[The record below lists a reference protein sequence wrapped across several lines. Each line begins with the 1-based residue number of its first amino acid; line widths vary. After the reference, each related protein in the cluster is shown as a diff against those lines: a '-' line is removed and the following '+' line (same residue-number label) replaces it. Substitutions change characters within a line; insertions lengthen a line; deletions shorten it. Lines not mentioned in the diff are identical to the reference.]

1 MQQEINIKVVAQ
13 DRAKD
18 NDFKQLFLEMYPRLV
33 RYAVSL
39 LGDGNEA
46 RDVVGDVFEKAWN
59 QFSSLQMETR
69 RSWLY
74 ASVRNACLNWLKHQQ
89 VEQTNVEALIEAT
102 RYDMST
108 RYEEHER
115 LLQQAERIARELKE
129 PTCTILRL
137 CYFEHLTYQ
146 QAADS
151 RQAGHQS
158 QHREEAYFQGT
169 RHFARANEAY
179 KHRELGGKI
188 MNKNQDQELD
198 YRMDSVSE
206 NVSENASGKVSENVS
221 DARLSQIFGEALGDE
236 PSKEETL
243 AAWEAFEQKH
253 ISSEEEHLQKAEDE
267 LSEKK
272 IDKAR
277 ILTWITASV
286 AVAASLFLFIFR
298 SSQEISQPTEFS
310 MELFSEV
317 TSPKQVEQTLS
328 NGYCVV
334 STPAATTTL
343 VTLSDGT
350 RVMLNANSTL
360 EYPASFDDAE
370 VREVRLKGEAHF
382 EVTKNPHRPF
392 VVKAGEMQT
401 QVLGTIFD
409 VKAYRKDAPKVT
421 LMEGKVKVSNADT
434 EIEMRPGQTATLQA
448 DKIVVSKASSSAS
461 DWLEGDFD
469 MDQVTLAEA
478 MSDIGAWYNKTVV
491 FQSQANM
498 DKLIHFRFSRRA
510 SLQEIITALNE
521 MGVAKVRI
529 EKGKIM
535 VL

>member
-1 MQQEINIKVVAQ
+1 
-13 DRAKD
+13 
-18 NDFKQLFLEMYPRLV
+18 
-33 RYAVSL
+33 
-39 LGDGNEA
+39 
-46 RDVVGDVFEKAWN
+46 
-59 QFSSLQMETR
+59 
-69 RSWLY
+69 
-74 ASVRNACLNWLKHQQ
+74 
-89 VEQTNVEALIEAT
+89 
-102 RYDMST
+102 
-108 RYEEHER
+108 
-115 LLQQAERIARELKE
+115 
-129 PTCTILRL
+129 
-137 CYFEHLTYQ
+137 
-146 QAADS
+146 
-151 RQAGHQS
+151 
-158 QHREEAYFQGT
+158 
-169 RHFARANEAY
+169 
-179 KHRELGGKI
+179 

-206 NVSENASGKVSENVS
+206 NVSEKVSEKASENVSEKTSEKVS

-243 AAWEAFEQKH
+243 AAWEAFEKKH
-253 ISSEEEHLQKAEDE
+253 ISSEEEHLSFEKE
-267 LSEKK
+267 SIVKNEKK
-272 IDKAR
+272 VSKAR

-328 NGYCVV
+328 DGYCVV

-434 EIEMRPGQTATLQA
+434 EVEMRPGQTATLQV

-498 DKLIHFRFSRRA
+498 GKLIHFRFSRRA

>member
-1 MQQEINIKVVAQ
+1 
-13 DRAKD
+13 
-18 NDFKQLFLEMYPRLV
+18 
-33 RYAVSL
+33 
-39 LGDGNEA
+39 
-46 RDVVGDVFEKAWN
+46 
-59 QFSSLQMETR
+59 
-69 RSWLY
+69 
-74 ASVRNACLNWLKHQQ
+74 
-89 VEQTNVEALIEAT
+89 
-102 RYDMST
+102 
-108 RYEEHER
+108 
-115 LLQQAERIARELKE
+115 
-129 PTCTILRL
+129 
-137 CYFEHLTYQ
+137 
-146 QAADS
+146 
-151 RQAGHQS
+151 
-158 QHREEAYFQGT
+158 
-169 RHFARANEAY
+169 
-179 KHRELGGKI
+179 

-206 NVSENASGKVSENVS
+206 NVSENASEKVSENVS

-243 AAWEAFEQKH
+243 AAWEAFEKKH
-253 ISSEEEHLQKAEDE
+253 ISSEEEHLSFEKE
-267 LSEKK
+267 SIVKNEKK
-272 IDKAR
+272 VSKAR

-298 SSQEISQPTEFS
+298 SSQEISLPTEFS

-317 TSPKQVEQTLS
+317 TSPKQVEQTLNS
-328 NGYCVV
+328 GYCVV

-350 RVMLNANSTL
+350 RVMLNANSML

-382 EVTKNPHRPF
+382 EVTNNPHRPF

-434 EIEMRPGQTATLQA
+434 EVEMRPGQTATLQA
-448 DKIVVSKASSSAS
+448 DKIVVSKASPSAS

>member
-1 MQQEINIKVVAQ
+1 
-13 DRAKD
+13 
-18 NDFKQLFLEMYPRLV
+18 
-33 RYAVSL
+33 
-39 LGDGNEA
+39 
-46 RDVVGDVFEKAWN
+46 
-59 QFSSLQMETR
+59 
-69 RSWLY
+69 
-74 ASVRNACLNWLKHQQ
+74 
-89 VEQTNVEALIEAT
+89 
-102 RYDMST
+102 
-108 RYEEHER
+108 
-115 LLQQAERIARELKE
+115 
-129 PTCTILRL
+129 
-137 CYFEHLTYQ
+137 
-146 QAADS
+146 
-151 RQAGHQS
+151 
-158 QHREEAYFQGT
+158 
-169 RHFARANEAY
+169 
-179 KHRELGGKI
+179 
-188 MNKNQDQELD
+188 
-198 YRMDSVSE
+198 MDSVSE
-206 NVSENASGKVSENVS
+206 NVSENVFEKASENVS
-221 DARLSQIFGEALGDE
+221 DTRLSQIFGEALGDE

-243 AAWEAFEQKH
+243 AAWEAFEKKH
-253 ISSEEEHLQKAEDE
+253 ISSEKEHLSFEKE
-267 LSEKK
+267 SIVKNEKK
-272 IDKAR
+272 VSKAR

-328 NGYCVV
+328 DGYCVV

-350 RVMLNANSTL
+350 KVMLNANSTL

-421 LMEGKVKVSNADT
+421 LMQGKVKVSNADT
-434 EIEMRPGQTATLQA
+434 EVEMRPGQTATLQA

-521 MGVAKVRI
+521 MGVAKIRM

>member
-1 MQQEINIKVVAQ
+1 
-13 DRAKD
+13 
-18 NDFKQLFLEMYPRLV
+18 
-33 RYAVSL
+33 
-39 LGDGNEA
+39 
-46 RDVVGDVFEKAWN
+46 
-59 QFSSLQMETR
+59 
-69 RSWLY
+69 
-74 ASVRNACLNWLKHQQ
+74 
-89 VEQTNVEALIEAT
+89 
-102 RYDMST
+102 
-108 RYEEHER
+108 
-115 LLQQAERIARELKE
+115 
-129 PTCTILRL
+129 
-137 CYFEHLTYQ
+137 
-146 QAADS
+146 
-151 RQAGHQS
+151 
-158 QHREEAYFQGT
+158 
-169 RHFARANEAY
+169 
-179 KHRELGGKI
+179 
-188 MNKNQDQELD
+188 
-198 YRMDSVSE
+198 MDSVSE
-206 NVSENASGKVSENVS
+206 NVSENASEKVSENVS

-243 AAWEAFEQKH
+243 AAWEAFEKKH
-253 ISSEEEHLQKAEDE
+253 ISSEKEHLQKAEDE

-272 IDKAR
+272 IEDEIGDESSSRKISKAR
-277 ILTWITASV
+277 ILAWITASV

-328 NGYCVV
+328 DGYCVV

-421 LMEGKVKVSNADT
+421 LMQGKVKVSNADT
-434 EIEMRPGQTATLQA
+434 EVEMRPGQTATLQA
-448 DKIVVSKASSSAS
+448 DKIVVSKASPSAS

>member
-1 MQQEINIKVVAQ
+1 
-13 DRAKD
+13 
-18 NDFKQLFLEMYPRLV
+18 
-33 RYAVSL
+33 
-39 LGDGNEA
+39 
-46 RDVVGDVFEKAWN
+46 
-59 QFSSLQMETR
+59 
-69 RSWLY
+69 
-74 ASVRNACLNWLKHQQ
+74 
-89 VEQTNVEALIEAT
+89 
-102 RYDMST
+102 
-108 RYEEHER
+108 
-115 LLQQAERIARELKE
+115 
-129 PTCTILRL
+129 
-137 CYFEHLTYQ
+137 
-146 QAADS
+146 
-151 RQAGHQS
+151 
-158 QHREEAYFQGT
+158 
-169 RHFARANEAY
+169 
-179 KHRELGGKI
+179 

-206 NVSENASGKVSENVS
+206 NVSENASEKVSENVS
-221 DARLSQIFGEALGDE
+221 DARLSQIFGEALCDE

-243 AAWEAFEQKH
+243 AAWEAFEKKH
-253 ISSEEEHLQKAEDE
+253 IVEN
-267 LSEKK
+267 EKK
-272 IDKAR
+272 VSKAR
-277 ILTWITASV
+277 ILAWITASV

-350 RVMLNANSTL
+350 KVMLNANSTL

-434 EIEMRPGQTATLQA
+434 EVEMRPGQTATLQV

-498 DKLIHFRFSRRA
+498 GKLIHFRFSRRA

>member
-1 MQQEINIKVVAQ
+1 
-13 DRAKD
+13 
-18 NDFKQLFLEMYPRLV
+18 
-33 RYAVSL
+33 
-39 LGDGNEA
+39 
-46 RDVVGDVFEKAWN
+46 
-59 QFSSLQMETR
+59 
-69 RSWLY
+69 
-74 ASVRNACLNWLKHQQ
+74 
-89 VEQTNVEALIEAT
+89 
-102 RYDMST
+102 
-108 RYEEHER
+108 
-115 LLQQAERIARELKE
+115 
-129 PTCTILRL
+129 
-137 CYFEHLTYQ
+137 
-146 QAADS
+146 
-151 RQAGHQS
+151 
-158 QHREEAYFQGT
+158 
-169 RHFARANEAY
+169 
-179 KHRELGGKI
+179 

-206 NVSENASGKVSENVS
+206 NVSENASEKVSENVS

-243 AAWEAFEQKH
+243 AAWEAFEKKH

-272 IDKAR
+272 IEDEIGGESSSRKISKAR

-392 VVKAGEMQT
+392 VVRAGEMQT

-421 LMEGKVKVSNADT
+421 LMQGKVKVSNADT
-434 EIEMRPGQTATLQA
+434 EVEMRPGQTATLQA

-491 FQSQANM
+491 FQSQTNM
-498 DKLIHFRFSRRA
+498 GKLIHFRFSRRA

-521 MGVAKVRI
+521 MGVARIKI

>member
-1 MQQEINIKVVAQ
+1 
-13 DRAKD
+13 
-18 NDFKQLFLEMYPRLV
+18 
-33 RYAVSL
+33 
-39 LGDGNEA
+39 
-46 RDVVGDVFEKAWN
+46 
-59 QFSSLQMETR
+59 
-69 RSWLY
+69 
-74 ASVRNACLNWLKHQQ
+74 
-89 VEQTNVEALIEAT
+89 
-102 RYDMST
+102 
-108 RYEEHER
+108 
-115 LLQQAERIARELKE
+115 
-129 PTCTILRL
+129 
-137 CYFEHLTYQ
+137 
-146 QAADS
+146 
-151 RQAGHQS
+151 
-158 QHREEAYFQGT
+158 
-169 RHFARANEAY
+169 
-179 KHRELGGKI
+179 

-206 NVSENASGKVSENVS
+206 NVSEKVSEKTSEKVS

-243 AAWEAFEQKH
+243 AAWEAFEKKH
-253 ISSEEEHLQKAEDE
+253 ISSEEEHLSFEKE
-267 LSEKK
+267 SIVKNEKK
-272 IDKAR
+272 VSKAR

-328 NGYCVV
+328 DGYCVV

-350 RVMLNANSTL
+350 RVMLNANSKL

-434 EIEMRPGQTATLQA
+434 EVEMRPGQTATLQS
-448 DKIVVSKASSSAS
+448 DKIVVSRASSSVS

>member
-1 MQQEINIKVVAQ
+1 
-13 DRAKD
+13 
-18 NDFKQLFLEMYPRLV
+18 
-33 RYAVSL
+33 
-39 LGDGNEA
+39 
-46 RDVVGDVFEKAWN
+46 
-59 QFSSLQMETR
+59 
-69 RSWLY
+69 
-74 ASVRNACLNWLKHQQ
+74 
-89 VEQTNVEALIEAT
+89 
-102 RYDMST
+102 
-108 RYEEHER
+108 
-115 LLQQAERIARELKE
+115 
-129 PTCTILRL
+129 
-137 CYFEHLTYQ
+137 
-146 QAADS
+146 
-151 RQAGHQS
+151 
-158 QHREEAYFQGT
+158 
-169 RHFARANEAY
+169 
-179 KHRELGGKI
+179 

-206 NVSENASGKVSENVS
+206 NVSENASEKVSENVS

-243 AAWEAFEQKH
+243 AAWEAFEKKH
-253 ISSEEEHLQKAEDE
+253 ISSEKEHLQKTEDE

-272 IDKAR
+272 IEDEIGRESSSRKISKAR
-277 ILTWITASV
+277 ILAWITASV

-298 SSQEISQPTEFS
+298 SSQEISLPTEFS

-328 NGYCVV
+328 DGYCVV

-350 RVMLNANSTL
+350 KVMLNANSTL

-434 EIEMRPGQTATLQA
+434 EVEMRPGQTATLQA

-498 DKLIHFRFSRRA
+498 GKLIHFRFSRRA

>member
-1 MQQEINIKVVAQ
+1 
-13 DRAKD
+13 
-18 NDFKQLFLEMYPRLV
+18 
-33 RYAVSL
+33 
-39 LGDGNEA
+39 
-46 RDVVGDVFEKAWN
+46 
-59 QFSSLQMETR
+59 
-69 RSWLY
+69 
-74 ASVRNACLNWLKHQQ
+74 
-89 VEQTNVEALIEAT
+89 
-102 RYDMST
+102 
-108 RYEEHER
+108 
-115 LLQQAERIARELKE
+115 
-129 PTCTILRL
+129 
-137 CYFEHLTYQ
+137 
-146 QAADS
+146 
-151 RQAGHQS
+151 
-158 QHREEAYFQGT
+158 
-169 RHFARANEAY
+169 
-179 KHRELGGKI
+179 

-198 YRMDSVSE
+198 YRMDPVSE
-206 NVSENASGKVSENVS
+206 NVSENASEKVSEKVS

-243 AAWEAFEQKH
+243 AAWEAFEKKH
-253 ISSEEEHLQKAEDE
+253 ISSEKEHLSFEKE
-267 LSEKK
+267 SIVKNEKK
-272 IDKAR
+272 VSKAR

-298 SSQEISQPTEFS
+298 SSQEISLPTEFS

-328 NGYCVV
+328 DGYCVV

-401 QVLGTIFD
+401 QVLGTVFD

-434 EIEMRPGQTATLQA
+434 EVEMRPGQTATLQA
-448 DKIVVSKASSSAS
+448 DKIVVSKASPSAS

-498 DKLIHFRFSRRA
+498 GKLIHFRFSRRA

-521 MGVAKVRI
+521 MGVAKVRM

>member
-1 MQQEINIKVVAQ
+1 
-13 DRAKD
+13 
-18 NDFKQLFLEMYPRLV
+18 
-33 RYAVSL
+33 
-39 LGDGNEA
+39 
-46 RDVVGDVFEKAWN
+46 
-59 QFSSLQMETR
+59 
-69 RSWLY
+69 
-74 ASVRNACLNWLKHQQ
+74 
-89 VEQTNVEALIEAT
+89 
-102 RYDMST
+102 
-108 RYEEHER
+108 
-115 LLQQAERIARELKE
+115 
-129 PTCTILRL
+129 
-137 CYFEHLTYQ
+137 
-146 QAADS
+146 
-151 RQAGHQS
+151 
-158 QHREEAYFQGT
+158 
-169 RHFARANEAY
+169 
-179 KHRELGGKI
+179 

-206 NVSENASGKVSENVS
+206 NVSEKASGKASENVS
-221 DARLSQIFGEALGDE
+221 DARLSQIFGEALGGE

-253 ISSEEEHLQKAEDE
+253 ISSEEEHLSFEKE
-267 LSEKK
+267 SIVKNEKK
-272 IDKAR
+272 VSKAR

-298 SSQEISQPTEFS
+298 SSREISQPTEFS

-421 LMEGKVKVSNADT
+421 LMQGKVKVSNADT
-434 EIEMRPGQTATLQA
+434 EVEMRPGQTATLQA

>member
-1 MQQEINIKVVAQ
+1 
-13 DRAKD
+13 
-18 NDFKQLFLEMYPRLV
+18 
-33 RYAVSL
+33 
-39 LGDGNEA
+39 
-46 RDVVGDVFEKAWN
+46 
-59 QFSSLQMETR
+59 
-69 RSWLY
+69 
-74 ASVRNACLNWLKHQQ
+74 
-89 VEQTNVEALIEAT
+89 
-102 RYDMST
+102 
-108 RYEEHER
+108 
-115 LLQQAERIARELKE
+115 
-129 PTCTILRL
+129 
-137 CYFEHLTYQ
+137 
-146 QAADS
+146 
-151 RQAGHQS
+151 
-158 QHREEAYFQGT
+158 
-169 RHFARANEAY
+169 
-179 KHRELGGKI
+179 

-206 NVSENASGKVSENVS
+206 NVSENASEKVSENVS

-243 AAWEAFEQKH
+243 AAWEAFEKKH
-253 ISSEEEHLQKAEDE
+253 ISSEKEHLSFEKE
-267 LSEKK
+267 SIVKNEKK
-272 IDKAR
+272 VSKAR

-298 SSQEISQPTEFS
+298 SSQEISLPTEFS

-350 RVMLNANSTL
+350 RVMLNANSML

-421 LMEGKVKVSNADT
+421 LMQGKVKVSNADT

-448 DKIVVSKASSSAS
+448 DKIVVSKASPSAS

-521 MGVAKVRI
+521 MGVAKVRM

>member
-1 MQQEINIKVVAQ
+1 
-13 DRAKD
+13 
-18 NDFKQLFLEMYPRLV
+18 
-33 RYAVSL
+33 
-39 LGDGNEA
+39 
-46 RDVVGDVFEKAWN
+46 
-59 QFSSLQMETR
+59 
-69 RSWLY
+69 
-74 ASVRNACLNWLKHQQ
+74 
-89 VEQTNVEALIEAT
+89 
-102 RYDMST
+102 
-108 RYEEHER
+108 
-115 LLQQAERIARELKE
+115 
-129 PTCTILRL
+129 
-137 CYFEHLTYQ
+137 
-146 QAADS
+146 
-151 RQAGHQS
+151 
-158 QHREEAYFQGT
+158 
-169 RHFARANEAY
+169 
-179 KHRELGGKI
+179 

-198 YRMDSVSE
+198 YRMNSVSE
-206 NVSENASGKVSENVS
+206 SISENASEKVS

-243 AAWEAFEQKH
+243 AAWEAFEKKH
-253 ISSEEEHLQKAEDE
+253 ISSEKE
-267 LSEKK
+267 LLSFEKESIVKNEKK
-272 IDKAR
+272 VSKAR
-277 ILTWITASV
+277 ILAWITASV

-317 TSPKQVEQTLS
+317 TSPKQVEQTL
-328 NGYCVV
+328 NDGYCVV

-350 RVMLNANSTL
+350 KVMLNANSTL

-392 VVKAGEMQT
+392 MVKAGEMQT

-421 LMEGKVKVSNADT
+421 LMQGKVKVSNADT
-434 EIEMRPGQTATLQA
+434 EVEMRPGQTATLQS

>member
-1 MQQEINIKVVAQ
+1 
-13 DRAKD
+13 
-18 NDFKQLFLEMYPRLV
+18 
-33 RYAVSL
+33 
-39 LGDGNEA
+39 
-46 RDVVGDVFEKAWN
+46 
-59 QFSSLQMETR
+59 
-69 RSWLY
+69 
-74 ASVRNACLNWLKHQQ
+74 
-89 VEQTNVEALIEAT
+89 
-102 RYDMST
+102 
-108 RYEEHER
+108 
-115 LLQQAERIARELKE
+115 
-129 PTCTILRL
+129 
-137 CYFEHLTYQ
+137 
-146 QAADS
+146 
-151 RQAGHQS
+151 
-158 QHREEAYFQGT
+158 
-169 RHFARANEAY
+169 
-179 KHRELGGKI
+179 

-206 NVSENASGKVSENVS
+206 NVSENASEKVSENVS

-243 AAWEAFEQKH
+243 AAWEAFEKKH
-253 ISSEEEHLQKAEDE
+253 IVEN
-267 LSEKK
+267 EKK
-272 IDKAR
+272 VSKAR

-286 AVAASLFLFIFR
+286 AVAAGLFLFIFR

-421 LMEGKVKVSNADT
+421 LMQGKVKVINADT
-434 EIEMRPGQTATLQA
+434 EVEMRPGQTATLQA

-521 MGVAKVRI
+521 MGVAKVKI

>member
-1 MQQEINIKVVAQ
+1 
-13 DRAKD
+13 
-18 NDFKQLFLEMYPRLV
+18 
-33 RYAVSL
+33 
-39 LGDGNEA
+39 
-46 RDVVGDVFEKAWN
+46 
-59 QFSSLQMETR
+59 
-69 RSWLY
+69 
-74 ASVRNACLNWLKHQQ
+74 
-89 VEQTNVEALIEAT
+89 
-102 RYDMST
+102 
-108 RYEEHER
+108 
-115 LLQQAERIARELKE
+115 
-129 PTCTILRL
+129 
-137 CYFEHLTYQ
+137 
-146 QAADS
+146 
-151 RQAGHQS
+151 
-158 QHREEAYFQGT
+158 
-169 RHFARANEAY
+169 
-179 KHRELGGKI
+179 

-206 NVSENASGKVSENVS
+206 NVSENASEKVSENVS

-243 AAWEAFEQKH
+243 AAWEAFEKKH
-253 ISSEEEHLQKAEDE
+253 ISSEKEHLQKTEDE

-272 IDKAR
+272 IEDEIGRESSSRKISKAR
-277 ILTWITASV
+277 ILAWITVSV

-421 LMEGKVKVSNADT
+421 LMQGKVKVSNADT
-434 EIEMRPGQTATLQA
+434 EVEMRPGQTATLQS
-448 DKIVVSKASSSAS
+448 DKIVVSKASPSAS

-498 DKLIHFRFSRRA
+498 GKLIHFRFSRRA

>member
-1 MQQEINIKVVAQ
+1 
-13 DRAKD
+13 
-18 NDFKQLFLEMYPRLV
+18 
-33 RYAVSL
+33 
-39 LGDGNEA
+39 
-46 RDVVGDVFEKAWN
+46 
-59 QFSSLQMETR
+59 
-69 RSWLY
+69 
-74 ASVRNACLNWLKHQQ
+74 
-89 VEQTNVEALIEAT
+89 
-102 RYDMST
+102 
-108 RYEEHER
+108 
-115 LLQQAERIARELKE
+115 
-129 PTCTILRL
+129 
-137 CYFEHLTYQ
+137 
-146 QAADS
+146 
-151 RQAGHQS
+151 
-158 QHREEAYFQGT
+158 
-169 RHFARANEAY
+169 
-179 KHRELGGKI
+179 
-188 MNKNQDQELD
+188 MNKNQDQKLD

-206 NVSENASGKVSENVS
+206 NVSENASEKVSENASEKVSEKVS

-236 PSKEETL
+236 PSMEETL
-243 AAWEAFEQKH
+243 AAWEAFEKKH
-253 ISSEEEHLQKAEDE
+253 ISSEEEPLQKAENE

-272 IDKAR
+272 IEDEIEGESSSRKVSKAR
-277 ILTWITASV
+277 ILAWITASV

-328 NGYCVV
+328 DGYCVV

-409 VKAYRKDAPKVT
+409 VKAYRKDASKVT
-421 LMEGKVKVSNADT
+421 LMQGKVKVSNADT
-434 EIEMRPGQTATLQA
+434 EVEMRPGQTATLQA

-491 FQSQANM
+491 FLSQANM

>member
-1 MQQEINIKVVAQ
+1 
-13 DRAKD
+13 
-18 NDFKQLFLEMYPRLV
+18 
-33 RYAVSL
+33 
-39 LGDGNEA
+39 
-46 RDVVGDVFEKAWN
+46 
-59 QFSSLQMETR
+59 
-69 RSWLY
+69 
-74 ASVRNACLNWLKHQQ
+74 
-89 VEQTNVEALIEAT
+89 
-102 RYDMST
+102 
-108 RYEEHER
+108 
-115 LLQQAERIARELKE
+115 
-129 PTCTILRL
+129 
-137 CYFEHLTYQ
+137 
-146 QAADS
+146 
-151 RQAGHQS
+151 
-158 QHREEAYFQGT
+158 
-169 RHFARANEAY
+169 
-179 KHRELGGKI
+179 

-206 NVSENASGKVSENVS
+206 NISENVFEKASENVS
-221 DARLSQIFGEALGDE
+221 DTRLSQIFGEALGDE

-243 AAWEAFEQKH
+243 AAWEAFEKKH
-253 ISSEEEHLQKAEDE
+253 ISSEKEHLQKAEDE

-334 STPAATTTL
+334 STPTATTTL

-350 RVMLNANSTL
+350 KVMLNANSTL
-360 EYPASFDDAE
+360 AYPASFDDAE

-421 LMEGKVKVSNADT
+421 LMQGKVKVSNADT
-434 EIEMRPGQTATLQA
+434 EVEM
-448 DKIVVSKASSSAS
+448 
-461 DWLEGDFD
+461 
-469 MDQVTLAEA
+469 
-478 MSDIGAWYNKTVV
+478 
-491 FQSQANM
+491 
-498 DKLIHFRFSRRA
+498 
-510 SLQEIITALNE
+510 
-521 MGVAKVRI
+521 
-529 EKGKIM
+529 
-535 VL
+535 

>member
-1 MQQEINIKVVAQ
+1 
-13 DRAKD
+13 
-18 NDFKQLFLEMYPRLV
+18 
-33 RYAVSL
+33 
-39 LGDGNEA
+39 
-46 RDVVGDVFEKAWN
+46 
-59 QFSSLQMETR
+59 
-69 RSWLY
+69 
-74 ASVRNACLNWLKHQQ
+74 
-89 VEQTNVEALIEAT
+89 
-102 RYDMST
+102 
-108 RYEEHER
+108 
-115 LLQQAERIARELKE
+115 
-129 PTCTILRL
+129 
-137 CYFEHLTYQ
+137 
-146 QAADS
+146 
-151 RQAGHQS
+151 
-158 QHREEAYFQGT
+158 
-169 RHFARANEAY
+169 
-179 KHRELGGKI
+179 

-206 NVSENASGKVSENVS
+206 KVSENASEKVSENVS

-243 AAWEAFEQKH
+243 AAWEAFEKKH
-253 ISSEEEHLQKAEDE
+253 ISSEKEHLSFEKE
-267 LSEKK
+267 SIVKNEKK
-272 IDKAR
+272 VSKAR

-350 RVMLNANSTL
+350 KVMLNANSTL

-421 LMEGKVKVSNADT
+421 LMQGKVKVSNADT
-434 EIEMRPGQTATLQA
+434 EVEMRPGQTATLQA
-448 DKIVVSKASSSAS
+448 DKIVVSKASPSAS

-521 MGVAKVRI
+521 MGVARI
-529 EKGKIM
+529 RMEKGKIM

>member
-1 MQQEINIKVVAQ
+1 
-13 DRAKD
+13 
-18 NDFKQLFLEMYPRLV
+18 
-33 RYAVSL
+33 
-39 LGDGNEA
+39 
-46 RDVVGDVFEKAWN
+46 
-59 QFSSLQMETR
+59 
-69 RSWLY
+69 
-74 ASVRNACLNWLKHQQ
+74 
-89 VEQTNVEALIEAT
+89 
-102 RYDMST
+102 
-108 RYEEHER
+108 
-115 LLQQAERIARELKE
+115 
-129 PTCTILRL
+129 
-137 CYFEHLTYQ
+137 
-146 QAADS
+146 
-151 RQAGHQS
+151 
-158 QHREEAYFQGT
+158 
-169 RHFARANEAY
+169 
-179 KHRELGGKI
+179 

-198 YRMDSVSE
+198 YRMDPVSE
-206 NVSENASGKVSENVS
+206 NVSENASEKVSEKVS

-243 AAWEAFEQKH
+243 AAWEAFEKKH
-253 ISSEEEHLQKAEDE
+253 ISSEKEHLSFEKE
-267 LSEKK
+267 SIVKNEKK
-272 IDKAR
+272 VSKAR

-328 NGYCVV
+328 DGYCVV

-401 QVLGTIFD
+401 QVLGTIFN

-434 EIEMRPGQTATLQA
+434 EVEMRPGQTATLQS
-448 DKIVVSKASSSAS
+448 DKIVVSRASSSVS

-498 DKLIHFRFSRRA
+498 GKLIHFRFSRRA

-521 MGVAKVRI
+521 MGVAKVRM

>member
-1 MQQEINIKVVAQ
+1 
-13 DRAKD
+13 
-18 NDFKQLFLEMYPRLV
+18 
-33 RYAVSL
+33 
-39 LGDGNEA
+39 
-46 RDVVGDVFEKAWN
+46 
-59 QFSSLQMETR
+59 
-69 RSWLY
+69 
-74 ASVRNACLNWLKHQQ
+74 
-89 VEQTNVEALIEAT
+89 
-102 RYDMST
+102 
-108 RYEEHER
+108 
-115 LLQQAERIARELKE
+115 
-129 PTCTILRL
+129 
-137 CYFEHLTYQ
+137 
-146 QAADS
+146 
-151 RQAGHQS
+151 
-158 QHREEAYFQGT
+158 
-169 RHFARANEAY
+169 
-179 KHRELGGKI
+179 

-198 YRMDSVSE
+198 YRME
-206 NVSENASGKVSENVS
+206 AENAS
-221 DARLSQIFGEALGDE
+221 DARLTRIFGEALGGE

-243 AAWEAFEQKH
+243 AAWEAFEKKH
-253 ISSEEEHLQKAEDE
+253 ISSEEEHLSFEKE
-267 LSEKK
+267 SIVKNEKK
-272 IDKAR
+272 VSKAR

-350 RVMLNANSTL
+350 KVMLNANSTL

-421 LMEGKVKVSNADT
+421 LMQGKVKVSNADT
-434 EIEMRPGQTATLQA
+434 EVEMRPGQTATLQA
-448 DKIVVSKASSSAS
+448 DKIVVSKASSSAF

-491 FQSQANM
+491 FQSQVNM

-521 MGVAKVRI
+521 MGVARIKI

>member
-1 MQQEINIKVVAQ
+1 
-13 DRAKD
+13 
-18 NDFKQLFLEMYPRLV
+18 
-33 RYAVSL
+33 
-39 LGDGNEA
+39 
-46 RDVVGDVFEKAWN
+46 
-59 QFSSLQMETR
+59 
-69 RSWLY
+69 
-74 ASVRNACLNWLKHQQ
+74 
-89 VEQTNVEALIEAT
+89 
-102 RYDMST
+102 
-108 RYEEHER
+108 
-115 LLQQAERIARELKE
+115 
-129 PTCTILRL
+129 
-137 CYFEHLTYQ
+137 
-146 QAADS
+146 
-151 RQAGHQS
+151 
-158 QHREEAYFQGT
+158 
-169 RHFARANEAY
+169 
-179 KHRELGGKI
+179 

-206 NVSENASGKVSENVS
+206 NVSENASEKVSENVS

-243 AAWEAFEQKH
+243 AAWEAFEKKH

-272 IDKAR
+272 IEDEIGGESSSRKISKAR
-277 ILTWITASV
+277 ILAWITASV

-328 NGYCVV
+328 DGYCVV

-350 RVMLNANSTL
+350 KVMLNANSTL

-421 LMEGKVKVSNADT
+421 LMQGKVKVSNADT
-434 EIEMRPGQTATLQA
+434 EVEMRPGQTATLQA
-448 DKIVVSKASSSAS
+448 DKIVVSKASPSAS

>member
-1 MQQEINIKVVAQ
+1 
-13 DRAKD
+13 
-18 NDFKQLFLEMYPRLV
+18 
-33 RYAVSL
+33 
-39 LGDGNEA
+39 
-46 RDVVGDVFEKAWN
+46 
-59 QFSSLQMETR
+59 
-69 RSWLY
+69 
-74 ASVRNACLNWLKHQQ
+74 
-89 VEQTNVEALIEAT
+89 
-102 RYDMST
+102 
-108 RYEEHER
+108 
-115 LLQQAERIARELKE
+115 
-129 PTCTILRL
+129 
-137 CYFEHLTYQ
+137 
-146 QAADS
+146 
-151 RQAGHQS
+151 
-158 QHREEAYFQGT
+158 
-169 RHFARANEAY
+169 
-179 KHRELGGKI
+179 
-188 MNKNQDQELD
+188 MNKNQNQELD

-206 NVSENASGKVSENVS
+206 NVSENASEKVSENVS

-243 AAWEAFEQKH
+243 AAWEAFEKKH
-253 ISSEEEHLQKAEDE
+253 ISSEKEHLQKAEDE

-272 IDKAR
+272 IEDEIGRENGNEIGREIEGESSSRKVSKAR
-277 ILTWITASV
+277 ILAWITASV

-298 SSQEISQPTEFS
+298 SSQEISLPTEFS

-328 NGYCVV
+328 DGYCVV

-421 LMEGKVKVSNADT
+421 LMQGKVKVSNADT
-434 EIEMRPGQTATLQA
+434 EVEMRPGQTATLQS
-448 DKIVVSKASSSAS
+448 DKIVVSKASPSAS

>member
-1 MQQEINIKVVAQ
+1 
-13 DRAKD
+13 
-18 NDFKQLFLEMYPRLV
+18 
-33 RYAVSL
+33 
-39 LGDGNEA
+39 
-46 RDVVGDVFEKAWN
+46 
-59 QFSSLQMETR
+59 
-69 RSWLY
+69 
-74 ASVRNACLNWLKHQQ
+74 
-89 VEQTNVEALIEAT
+89 
-102 RYDMST
+102 
-108 RYEEHER
+108 
-115 LLQQAERIARELKE
+115 
-129 PTCTILRL
+129 
-137 CYFEHLTYQ
+137 
-146 QAADS
+146 
-151 RQAGHQS
+151 
-158 QHREEAYFQGT
+158 
-169 RHFARANEAY
+169 
-179 KHRELGGKI
+179 

-206 NVSENASGKVSENVS
+206 NVSENVSEKVSENVS

-236 PSKEETL
+236 PLKEETL
-243 AAWEAFEQKH
+243 AAWEAFEKKH
-253 ISSEEEHLQKAEDE
+253 ISSEEEL
-267 LSEKK
+267 LSFEKEFIVKNEKK
-272 IDKAR
+272 ISKAR

-328 NGYCVV
+328 DGYCVV

-350 RVMLNANSTL
+350 KVMLNANSTL

-421 LMEGKVKVSNADT
+421 LMQGKVKVSNADT
-434 EIEMRPGQTATLQA
+434 EVEMRPGQTATLQA

>member
-1 MQQEINIKVVAQ
+1 
-13 DRAKD
+13 
-18 NDFKQLFLEMYPRLV
+18 
-33 RYAVSL
+33 
-39 LGDGNEA
+39 
-46 RDVVGDVFEKAWN
+46 
-59 QFSSLQMETR
+59 
-69 RSWLY
+69 
-74 ASVRNACLNWLKHQQ
+74 
-89 VEQTNVEALIEAT
+89 
-102 RYDMST
+102 
-108 RYEEHER
+108 
-115 LLQQAERIARELKE
+115 
-129 PTCTILRL
+129 
-137 CYFEHLTYQ
+137 
-146 QAADS
+146 
-151 RQAGHQS
+151 
-158 QHREEAYFQGT
+158 
-169 RHFARANEAY
+169 
-179 KHRELGGKI
+179 

-206 NVSENASGKVSENVS
+206 NVSENASEKVSENVS

-243 AAWEAFEQKH
+243 AAWEAFEKKH

-272 IDKAR
+272 IEDEIGGESSSRKISKAR
-277 ILTWITASV
+277 ILAWITASV

-392 VVKAGEMQT
+392 VVRAGEMQT

-421 LMEGKVKVSNADT
+421 LMQGKVKVSNADT
-434 EIEMRPGQTATLQA
+434 EVEMRPGQTATLQA

-498 DKLIHFRFSRRA
+498 GKLIHFRFSRRA

-521 MGVAKVRI
+521 MGVARIKI

>member
-1 MQQEINIKVVAQ
+1 
-13 DRAKD
+13 
-18 NDFKQLFLEMYPRLV
+18 
-33 RYAVSL
+33 
-39 LGDGNEA
+39 
-46 RDVVGDVFEKAWN
+46 
-59 QFSSLQMETR
+59 
-69 RSWLY
+69 
-74 ASVRNACLNWLKHQQ
+74 
-89 VEQTNVEALIEAT
+89 
-102 RYDMST
+102 
-108 RYEEHER
+108 
-115 LLQQAERIARELKE
+115 
-129 PTCTILRL
+129 
-137 CYFEHLTYQ
+137 
-146 QAADS
+146 
-151 RQAGHQS
+151 
-158 QHREEAYFQGT
+158 
-169 RHFARANEAY
+169 
-179 KHRELGGKI
+179 
-188 MNKNQDQELD
+188 MNKNQDQEL
-198 YRMDSVSE
+198 E
-206 NVSENASGKVSENVS
+206 QEKGKNSFCNPLHQPLLQEPKDAEAGKNS

-243 AAWEAFEQKH
+243 AAWEAFEKKH
-253 ISSEEEHLQKAEDE
+253 LSSEEEHLQKTEDE

-272 IDKAR
+272 IEDEIGRESSSRKISKAR
-277 ILTWITASV
+277 ILAWITASV

-328 NGYCVV
+328 DGYCVV

-350 RVMLNANSTL
+350 KVMLNANSTL

-401 QVLGTIFD
+401 QVLGTVFD

-421 LMEGKVKVSNADT
+421 LMQGKVKVSNADT
-434 EIEMRPGQTATLQA
+434 EVEMRPGQTATLQS
-448 DKIVVSKASSSAS
+448 DKIVVSKASPSAS

>member
-1 MQQEINIKVVAQ
+1 
-13 DRAKD
+13 
-18 NDFKQLFLEMYPRLV
+18 
-33 RYAVSL
+33 
-39 LGDGNEA
+39 
-46 RDVVGDVFEKAWN
+46 
-59 QFSSLQMETR
+59 
-69 RSWLY
+69 
-74 ASVRNACLNWLKHQQ
+74 
-89 VEQTNVEALIEAT
+89 
-102 RYDMST
+102 
-108 RYEEHER
+108 
-115 LLQQAERIARELKE
+115 
-129 PTCTILRL
+129 
-137 CYFEHLTYQ
+137 
-146 QAADS
+146 
-151 RQAGHQS
+151 
-158 QHREEAYFQGT
+158 
-169 RHFARANEAY
+169 
-179 KHRELGGKI
+179 

-206 NVSENASGKVSENVS
+206 NVSENASEKVSENASEKVSEKVS

-236 PSKEETL
+236 PSMEETL
-243 AAWEAFEQKH
+243 AAWEAFEKKH
-253 ISSEEEHLQKAEDE
+253 ISSEEEPLQKAENE

-272 IDKAR
+272 IEDEIGRESSSRKISKAR
-277 ILTWITASV
+277 ILAWITASV

-328 NGYCVV
+328 DGYCVV

-350 RVMLNANSTL
+350 KVMLNANSTL

-392 VVKAGEMQT
+392 VVRAGEMQT

-421 LMEGKVKVSNADT
+421 LMQGKVKVSNADT
-434 EIEMRPGQTATLQA
+434 EVEMRPGQTATLQA

>member
-1 MQQEINIKVVAQ
+1 
-13 DRAKD
+13 
-18 NDFKQLFLEMYPRLV
+18 
-33 RYAVSL
+33 
-39 LGDGNEA
+39 
-46 RDVVGDVFEKAWN
+46 
-59 QFSSLQMETR
+59 
-69 RSWLY
+69 
-74 ASVRNACLNWLKHQQ
+74 
-89 VEQTNVEALIEAT
+89 
-102 RYDMST
+102 
-108 RYEEHER
+108 
-115 LLQQAERIARELKE
+115 
-129 PTCTILRL
+129 
-137 CYFEHLTYQ
+137 
-146 QAADS
+146 
-151 RQAGHQS
+151 
-158 QHREEAYFQGT
+158 
-169 RHFARANEAY
+169 
-179 KHRELGGKI
+179 
-188 MNKNQDQELD
+188 MNKNQDQKLEQ
-198 YRMDSVSE
+198 
-206 NVSENASGKVSENVS
+206 GKGKNSFCNPLHQPLLQEPNDAEAGNIS

-243 AAWEAFEQKH
+243 AAWEAFEKKH
-253 ISSEEEHLQKAEDE
+253 ISSEKEPLQKAENE

-272 IDKAR
+272 IENEIEDEIEDGIGGENENEIEGEIGGESSSRKVSKAR
-277 ILTWITASV
+277 ILAWITASV

-328 NGYCVV
+328 DGYCVV

-350 RVMLNANSTL
+350 KVMLNANSTL

-370 VREVRLKGEAHF
+370 TREVRLKGEAHF

-434 EIEMRPGQTATLQA
+434 EVEMRPGQAATLQS
-448 DKIVVSKASSSAS
+448 DKIVVSKASPSAS

>member
-1 MQQEINIKVVAQ
+1 
-13 DRAKD
+13 
-18 NDFKQLFLEMYPRLV
+18 
-33 RYAVSL
+33 
-39 LGDGNEA
+39 
-46 RDVVGDVFEKAWN
+46 
-59 QFSSLQMETR
+59 
-69 RSWLY
+69 
-74 ASVRNACLNWLKHQQ
+74 
-89 VEQTNVEALIEAT
+89 
-102 RYDMST
+102 
-108 RYEEHER
+108 
-115 LLQQAERIARELKE
+115 
-129 PTCTILRL
+129 
-137 CYFEHLTYQ
+137 
-146 QAADS
+146 
-151 RQAGHQS
+151 
-158 QHREEAYFQGT
+158 
-169 RHFARANEAY
+169 
-179 KHRELGGKI
+179 

-198 YRMDSVSE
+198 YRKDSVSE
-206 NVSENASGKVSENVS
+206 NVSEKASGNVS

-236 PSKEETL
+236 PLKEETL
-243 AAWEAFEQKH
+243 AAWEAFEKKH
-253 ISSEEEHLQKAEDE
+253 ISSEEEF
-267 LSEKK
+267 LSFEKEFIVKNEKK
-272 IDKAR
+272 VSKAR
-277 ILTWITASV
+277 ILTWITTASV

-343 VTLSDGT
+343 VTLGDGT

-421 LMEGKVKVSNADT
+421 LMQGKVKVSNADT
-434 EIEMRPGQTATLQA
+434 EVEMRPGQTATLQS
-448 DKIVVSKASSSAS
+448 DKIVVSKASPSAS

>member
-1 MQQEINIKVVAQ
+1 
-13 DRAKD
+13 
-18 NDFKQLFLEMYPRLV
+18 
-33 RYAVSL
+33 
-39 LGDGNEA
+39 
-46 RDVVGDVFEKAWN
+46 
-59 QFSSLQMETR
+59 
-69 RSWLY
+69 
-74 ASVRNACLNWLKHQQ
+74 
-89 VEQTNVEALIEAT
+89 
-102 RYDMST
+102 
-108 RYEEHER
+108 
-115 LLQQAERIARELKE
+115 
-129 PTCTILRL
+129 
-137 CYFEHLTYQ
+137 
-146 QAADS
+146 
-151 RQAGHQS
+151 
-158 QHREEAYFQGT
+158 
-169 RHFARANEAY
+169 
-179 KHRELGGKI
+179 

-206 NVSENASGKVSENVS
+206 NVSEKVSENVS

-243 AAWEAFEQKH
+243 AAWEAFEKKH
-253 ISSEEEHLQKAEDE
+253 ISSEKEHLQKAEDE

-272 IDKAR
+272 IEDEIGGESSSRKISKAR
-277 ILTWITASV
+277 ILAWITASV

-328 NGYCVV
+328 DGYCVV

-350 RVMLNANSTL
+350 KVMLNANSTL

-434 EIEMRPGQTATLQA
+434 EVEMRPGQTATLQA

>member
-1 MQQEINIKVVAQ
+1 MN
-13 DRAKD
+13 KD
-18 NDFKQLFLEMYPRLV
+18 
-33 RYAVSL
+33 
-39 LGDGNEA
+39 
-46 RDVVGDVFEKAWN
+46 
-59 QFSSLQMETR
+59 
-69 RSWLY
+69 
-74 ASVRNACLNWLKHQQ
+74 
-89 VEQTNVEALIEAT
+89 
-102 RYDMST
+102 
-108 RYEEHER
+108 
-115 LLQQAERIARELKE
+115 
-129 PTCTILRL
+129 
-137 CYFEHLTYQ
+137 
-146 QAADS
+146 
-151 RQAGHQS
+151 
-158 QHREEAYFQGT
+158 
-169 RHFARANEAY
+169 
-179 KHRELGGKI
+179 
-188 MNKNQDQELD
+188 KNQDQELD

-206 NVSENASGKVSENVS
+206 SISENASEKVS
-221 DARLSQIFGEALGDE
+221 DARLSQIFVEALGDE

-243 AAWEAFEQKH
+243 AAWEAFEKKH

-272 IDKAR
+272 IEDEIGGESSSRKISKAR
-277 ILTWITASV
+277 ILAWITASV

-310 MELFSEV
+310 IELFSEV

-328 NGYCVV
+328 DGYCVV

-350 RVMLNANSTL
+350 KVMLNANSTL

-421 LMEGKVKVSNADT
+421 LMQGKVKVSNADT
-434 EIEMRPGQTATLQA
+434 EVEMRPGQTATLQA
-448 DKIVVSKASSSAS
+448 DKIVVSKASPSAS

-498 DKLIHFRFSRRA
+498 GKLIHFRFSRRA

>member
-1 MQQEINIKVVAQ
+1 M
-13 DRAKD
+13 
-18 NDFKQLFLEMYPRLV
+18 
-33 RYAVSL
+33 
-39 LGDGNEA
+39 EA
-46 RDVVGDVFEKAWN
+46 
-59 QFSSLQMETR
+59 
-69 RSWLY
+69 
-74 ASVRNACLNWLKHQQ
+74 
-89 VEQTNVEALIEAT
+89 
-102 RYDMST
+102 
-108 RYEEHER
+108 
-115 LLQQAERIARELKE
+115 
-129 PTCTILRL
+129 
-137 CYFEHLTYQ
+137 
-146 QAADS
+146 
-151 RQAGHQS
+151 
-158 QHREEAYFQGT
+158 
-169 RHFARANEAY
+169 
-179 KHRELGGKI
+179 
-188 MNKNQDQELD
+188 
-198 YRMDSVSE
+198 
-206 NVSENASGKVSENVS
+206 ENAS
-221 DARLSQIFGEALGDE
+221 DARLTQIFGEALGDE

-243 AAWEAFEQKH
+243 AAWDAFEKKH
-253 ISSEEEHLQKAEDE
+253 LSSEEEPLQKAEDE

-272 IDKAR
+272 IEDEIGGESSSRKVSKAR

-328 NGYCVV
+328 DGYCVV

-350 RVMLNANSTL
+350 KVMLNANSTL

-382 EVTKNPHRPF
+382 EVTKNPHCPF

-421 LMEGKVKVSNADT
+421 LMQGKVKVSNADT
-434 EIEMRPGQTATLQA
+434 EVEMRPGQTATLQA
-448 DKIVVSKASSSAS
+448 DKIVVSKASPSAS

>member
-1 MQQEINIKVVAQ
+1 
-13 DRAKD
+13 
-18 NDFKQLFLEMYPRLV
+18 
-33 RYAVSL
+33 
-39 LGDGNEA
+39 
-46 RDVVGDVFEKAWN
+46 
-59 QFSSLQMETR
+59 
-69 RSWLY
+69 
-74 ASVRNACLNWLKHQQ
+74 
-89 VEQTNVEALIEAT
+89 
-102 RYDMST
+102 
-108 RYEEHER
+108 
-115 LLQQAERIARELKE
+115 
-129 PTCTILRL
+129 
-137 CYFEHLTYQ
+137 
-146 QAADS
+146 
-151 RQAGHQS
+151 
-158 QHREEAYFQGT
+158 
-169 RHFARANEAY
+169 
-179 KHRELGGKI
+179 

-206 NVSENASGKVSENVS
+206 NVSENASEKVSENVS

-243 AAWEAFEQKH
+243 AAWEAFEKKH
-253 ISSEEEHLQKAEDE
+253 ISSEEEHLSFEKE
-267 LSEKK
+267 SIVKNEKK
-272 IDKAR
+272 VSKAR

-298 SSQEISQPTEFS
+298 SSQEISLPTEFS

-350 RVMLNANSTL
+350 RVMLNANSKL

-434 EIEMRPGQTATLQA
+434 EVEMRPGQTATLQS

-521 MGVAKVRI
+521 MGVAKVRM

>member
-1 MQQEINIKVVAQ
+1 
-13 DRAKD
+13 
-18 NDFKQLFLEMYPRLV
+18 
-33 RYAVSL
+33 
-39 LGDGNEA
+39 
-46 RDVVGDVFEKAWN
+46 
-59 QFSSLQMETR
+59 
-69 RSWLY
+69 
-74 ASVRNACLNWLKHQQ
+74 
-89 VEQTNVEALIEAT
+89 
-102 RYDMST
+102 
-108 RYEEHER
+108 
-115 LLQQAERIARELKE
+115 
-129 PTCTILRL
+129 
-137 CYFEHLTYQ
+137 
-146 QAADS
+146 
-151 RQAGHQS
+151 
-158 QHREEAYFQGT
+158 
-169 RHFARANEAY
+169 
-179 KHRELGGKI
+179 

-206 NVSENASGKVSENVS
+206 NVSENASEKVSEKISEKTSENVS

-243 AAWEAFEQKH
+243 AAWEAFEKKH
-253 ISSEEEHLQKAEDE
+253 ISSEKEHLQKAEDE

-272 IDKAR
+272 IEDEIGGESSSRKISKAR
-277 ILTWITASV
+277 ILAWITASV

-392 VVKAGEMQT
+392 VVRAGEMQT

-421 LMEGKVKVSNADT
+421 LMQGKVKVSNADT
-434 EIEMRPGQTATLQA
+434 EVEMRPGQTATLQA
-448 DKIVVSKASSSAS
+448 DKIVVSKASPSAF

-498 DKLIHFRFSRRA
+498 GKLIHFRFSRRA

>member
-1 MQQEINIKVVAQ
+1 
-13 DRAKD
+13 
-18 NDFKQLFLEMYPRLV
+18 
-33 RYAVSL
+33 
-39 LGDGNEA
+39 
-46 RDVVGDVFEKAWN
+46 
-59 QFSSLQMETR
+59 
-69 RSWLY
+69 
-74 ASVRNACLNWLKHQQ
+74 
-89 VEQTNVEALIEAT
+89 
-102 RYDMST
+102 
-108 RYEEHER
+108 
-115 LLQQAERIARELKE
+115 
-129 PTCTILRL
+129 
-137 CYFEHLTYQ
+137 
-146 QAADS
+146 
-151 RQAGHQS
+151 
-158 QHREEAYFQGT
+158 
-169 RHFARANEAY
+169 
-179 KHRELGGKI
+179 
-188 MNKNQDQELD
+188 MNKNQDQEL
-198 YRMDSVSE
+198 E
-206 NVSENASGKVSENVS
+206 QGKGKNSFCNPLHQPLLQEPNDAEAGNIS
-221 DARLSQIFGEALGDE
+221 DARLSQIFGEALGDK

-243 AAWEAFEQKH
+243 AAWEAFEKKH
-253 ISSEEEHLQKAEDE
+253 LLSSEKEPLQKAEDE

-272 IDKAR
+272 IENEIEEEIEDGIGGEIENEIEGEIGGESSSRKVSKAR

-328 NGYCVV
+328 DGYCVV

-350 RVMLNANSTL
+350 KVMLNANSTL

-370 VREVRLKGEAHF
+370 TREVRLKGEAHF

-434 EIEMRPGQTATLQA
+434 EVEMRPGQSATLQS
-448 DKIVVSKASSSAS
+448 DKIVVSKASPSAS

-491 FQSQANM
+491 FQSQTNM

>member
-1 MQQEINIKVVAQ
+1 
-13 DRAKD
+13 
-18 NDFKQLFLEMYPRLV
+18 
-33 RYAVSL
+33 
-39 LGDGNEA
+39 
-46 RDVVGDVFEKAWN
+46 
-59 QFSSLQMETR
+59 
-69 RSWLY
+69 
-74 ASVRNACLNWLKHQQ
+74 
-89 VEQTNVEALIEAT
+89 
-102 RYDMST
+102 
-108 RYEEHER
+108 
-115 LLQQAERIARELKE
+115 
-129 PTCTILRL
+129 
-137 CYFEHLTYQ
+137 
-146 QAADS
+146 
-151 RQAGHQS
+151 
-158 QHREEAYFQGT
+158 
-169 RHFARANEAY
+169 
-179 KHRELGGKI
+179 
-188 MNKNQDQELD
+188 
-198 YRMDSVSE
+198 MDSVSE
-206 NVSENASGKVSENVS
+206 NVSENASEKVSENASEKVSEKVS

-236 PSKEETL
+236 PSMEETL
-243 AAWEAFEQKH
+243 AAWEAFEKKH
-253 ISSEEEHLQKAEDE
+253 ISSEEEPLQKAENE

-272 IDKAR
+272 IEDEIGGESSSRKISKAR
-277 ILTWITASV
+277 ILAWITASV

-298 SSQEISQPTEFS
+298 SSQKISQPTEFS

-328 NGYCVV
+328 DGYCVV

-421 LMEGKVKVSNADT
+421 LMQGKVKVSNADT
-434 EIEMRPGQTATLQA
+434 EVEMRPGQTATLQA
-448 DKIVVSKASSSAS
+448 DKIVVSKASPSAS

-498 DKLIHFRFSRRA
+498 GKLIHFRFSRRA

>member
-1 MQQEINIKVVAQ
+1 
-13 DRAKD
+13 
-18 NDFKQLFLEMYPRLV
+18 
-33 RYAVSL
+33 
-39 LGDGNEA
+39 
-46 RDVVGDVFEKAWN
+46 
-59 QFSSLQMETR
+59 
-69 RSWLY
+69 
-74 ASVRNACLNWLKHQQ
+74 
-89 VEQTNVEALIEAT
+89 
-102 RYDMST
+102 
-108 RYEEHER
+108 
-115 LLQQAERIARELKE
+115 
-129 PTCTILRL
+129 
-137 CYFEHLTYQ
+137 
-146 QAADS
+146 
-151 RQAGHQS
+151 
-158 QHREEAYFQGT
+158 
-169 RHFARANEAY
+169 
-179 KHRELGGKI
+179 

-206 NVSENASGKVSENVS
+206 NVSENASEKVSENVS

-243 AAWEAFEQKH
+243 AAWEAFEKKH
-253 ISSEEEHLQKAEDE
+253 ISSEEEHLQKTEDE

-272 IDKAR
+272 IEDEIGRESSSRKISKAR
-277 ILTWITASV
+277 ILAWITASV

-328 NGYCVV
+328 DGYCVV

-350 RVMLNANSTL
+350 KVMLNANSTL

-392 VVKAGEMQT
+392 VVRAGEMQT

-421 LMEGKVKVSNADT
+421 LMQGKVKVSNADT
-434 EIEMRPGQTATLQA
+434 EVEMRPGQTATLQS
-448 DKIVVSKASSSAS
+448 DKIVVSKASPSAS

>member
-1 MQQEINIKVVAQ
+1 M
-13 DRAKD
+13 
-18 NDFKQLFLEMYPRLV
+18 
-33 RYAVSL
+33 
-39 LGDGNEA
+39 EA
-46 RDVVGDVFEKAWN
+46 
-59 QFSSLQMETR
+59 
-69 RSWLY
+69 
-74 ASVRNACLNWLKHQQ
+74 
-89 VEQTNVEALIEAT
+89 
-102 RYDMST
+102 
-108 RYEEHER
+108 
-115 LLQQAERIARELKE
+115 
-129 PTCTILRL
+129 
-137 CYFEHLTYQ
+137 
-146 QAADS
+146 
-151 RQAGHQS
+151 
-158 QHREEAYFQGT
+158 
-169 RHFARANEAY
+169 
-179 KHRELGGKI
+179 
-188 MNKNQDQELD
+188 
-198 YRMDSVSE
+198 
-206 NVSENASGKVSENVS
+206 ENAS
-221 DARLSQIFGEALGDE
+221 DARLTRIFGEALGGE

-243 AAWEAFEQKH
+243 AAWEAFEKKH
-253 ISSEEEHLQKAEDE
+253 ISSEEEHLSFEKE
-267 LSEKK
+267 SIVKNEKK
-272 IDKAR
+272 VSKAR

-298 SSQEISQPTEFS
+298 SSQEISLPTEFS

-350 RVMLNANSTL
+350 KVMLNANSTL

-434 EIEMRPGQTATLQA
+434 EVEMRPGQTATLQA

>member
-1 MQQEINIKVVAQ
+1 
-13 DRAKD
+13 
-18 NDFKQLFLEMYPRLV
+18 
-33 RYAVSL
+33 
-39 LGDGNEA
+39 
-46 RDVVGDVFEKAWN
+46 
-59 QFSSLQMETR
+59 
-69 RSWLY
+69 
-74 ASVRNACLNWLKHQQ
+74 
-89 VEQTNVEALIEAT
+89 
-102 RYDMST
+102 
-108 RYEEHER
+108 
-115 LLQQAERIARELKE
+115 
-129 PTCTILRL
+129 
-137 CYFEHLTYQ
+137 
-146 QAADS
+146 
-151 RQAGHQS
+151 
-158 QHREEAYFQGT
+158 
-169 RHFARANEAY
+169 
-179 KHRELGGKI
+179 

-206 NVSENASGKVSENVS
+206 NVSENASEKVSENVS

-243 AAWEAFEQKH
+243 AAWEAFEKKH

-272 IDKAR
+272 IEDEIGGESSSRKISKAR
-277 ILTWITASV
+277 ILAWITASV

-328 NGYCVV
+328 DGYCVV

-350 RVMLNANSTL
+350 KVMLNANSTL

-421 LMEGKVKVSNADT
+421 LMQGKVKVSNADT
-434 EIEMRPGQTATLQA
+434 EVEMRPGQTATLQS
-448 DKIVVSKASSSAS
+448 DKIVVSKASPSAS

-498 DKLIHFRFSRRA
+498 GKLIHFRFSRRA

>member
-1 MQQEINIKVVAQ
+1 
-13 DRAKD
+13 
-18 NDFKQLFLEMYPRLV
+18 
-33 RYAVSL
+33 
-39 LGDGNEA
+39 
-46 RDVVGDVFEKAWN
+46 
-59 QFSSLQMETR
+59 
-69 RSWLY
+69 
-74 ASVRNACLNWLKHQQ
+74 
-89 VEQTNVEALIEAT
+89 
-102 RYDMST
+102 
-108 RYEEHER
+108 
-115 LLQQAERIARELKE
+115 
-129 PTCTILRL
+129 
-137 CYFEHLTYQ
+137 
-146 QAADS
+146 
-151 RQAGHQS
+151 
-158 QHREEAYFQGT
+158 
-169 RHFARANEAY
+169 
-179 KHRELGGKI
+179 

-206 NVSENASGKVSENVS
+206 NVSENASEKVSENVS

-243 AAWEAFEQKH
+243 AAWEAFEKKH

-272 IDKAR
+272 IEDEIGGESSSRKISKAR
-277 ILTWITASV
+277 ILAWITASV

-328 NGYCVV
+328 DGYCVV

-350 RVMLNANSTL
+350 KVMLNANSTL
-360 EYPASFDDAE
+360 EYPAFFDDAE

-421 LMEGKVKVSNADT
+421 LMQGKVKVSNADT
-434 EIEMRPGQTATLQA
+434 EVEMRPGQTATLQT
-448 DKIVVSKASSSAS
+448 DKIVVSKASSSVS

-491 FQSQANM
+491 FQSQVNM

-521 MGVAKVRI
+521 MGVARI
-529 EKGKIM
+529 RMEKGKIM

>member
-1 MQQEINIKVVAQ
+1 
-13 DRAKD
+13 
-18 NDFKQLFLEMYPRLV
+18 
-33 RYAVSL
+33 
-39 LGDGNEA
+39 
-46 RDVVGDVFEKAWN
+46 
-59 QFSSLQMETR
+59 
-69 RSWLY
+69 
-74 ASVRNACLNWLKHQQ
+74 
-89 VEQTNVEALIEAT
+89 
-102 RYDMST
+102 
-108 RYEEHER
+108 
-115 LLQQAERIARELKE
+115 
-129 PTCTILRL
+129 
-137 CYFEHLTYQ
+137 
-146 QAADS
+146 
-151 RQAGHQS
+151 
-158 QHREEAYFQGT
+158 
-169 RHFARANEAY
+169 
-179 KHRELGGKI
+179 
-188 MNKNQDQELD
+188 
-198 YRMDSVSE
+198 MDSVSE
-206 NVSENASGKVSENVS
+206 NVSENASENASEKVSENVSENVSEKVSENVS

-243 AAWEAFEQKH
+243 AAWEAFEKKH

-272 IDKAR
+272 IEDEIGRESSSRKISKAR
-277 ILTWITASV
+277 ILAWITASV

-328 NGYCVV
+328 DGYCVV

-421 LMEGKVKVSNADT
+421 LMQGKVKVSNADT
-434 EIEMRPGQTATLQA
+434 EVEMRPGQTATLQA
-448 DKIVVSKASSSAS
+448 DKIVVSKASPSAS

-521 MGVAKVRI
+521 MGVARIKI